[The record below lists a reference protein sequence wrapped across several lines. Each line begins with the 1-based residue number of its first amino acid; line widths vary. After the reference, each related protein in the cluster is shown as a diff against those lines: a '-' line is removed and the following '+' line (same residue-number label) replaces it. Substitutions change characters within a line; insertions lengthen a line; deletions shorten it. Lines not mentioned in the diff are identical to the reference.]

1 LPSFVIVPLPK
12 TARSKE
18 NIKTT
23 VNNFVVTKC
32 KTSPKAGTVP
42 GSFLETAE
50 ACFFYYAIEY
60 EQEYETLEGFKKL
73 EPLPIEK
80 IPVVIFDNVVAVGH
94 GKKEFEEKVLEFIEV
109 NITPGFALQH
119 VEFDERLLRG
129 VIEKY
134 PDVLQ
139 LDLTPI
145 SGRIDKISCIG
156 RGITETDFWRDYGD
170 QPLVHV
176 KVRLSDLP
184 EEANV
189 GFRRNGILTI
199 YNRNFSISQQIA
211 ALNAIISLILPC
223 VRTAFQTKLRWE
235 DDFQVD

>member
-12 TARSKE
+12 TSRSKE
-18 NIKTT
+18 NIRSTI
-23 VNNFVVTKC
+23 NDFAVVKC
-32 KTSPKAGTVP
+32 KTSPKAGTMP
-42 GSFLETAE
+42 ESFLETAE

-60 EQEYETLEGFKKL
+60 KLEYETLEGFKKV

-80 IPVVIFDNVVAVGH
+80 IPVIVFDNVIAIGH
-94 GKKEFEEKVLEFIEV
+94 SKKEFEEKVLKFIEV
-109 NITPGFALQH
+109 NITPGFALQR
-119 VEFDERLLRG
+119 VEFDEELLRE

-134 PDVLQ
+134 SEVLQ
-139 LDLTPI
+139 LDLTPM

-189 GFRRNGILTI
+189 GFRRNGIVTI

-211 ALNAIISLILPC
+211 TLNAIISLILSC

-235 DDFQVD
+235 K